1 MFILCPL
8 FISAQGISINNSNTP
23 ADASAI
29 LDISSLQKGVLFPR
43 MNTMQRSAIVLPA
56 QGLMVYDTDTRS
68 YWFYDNNWKEMAVG
82 GPLILPYATS
92 IASNV
97 NLFDITNTSGAPG
110 SAVIKGKQTNAGS
123 GINIP
128 LSIGVWGDNSNGGGV
143 AGTSNSGIG
152 TYGVS
157 NSNHG
162 VWGSTNGANY
172 AGVYGTTIINDGI
185 GVLGEINQIGTA
197 VLGRTQGPHGR
208 AGHFLNTQAT
218 NILPAIE
225 AENAGVGHVMKLTNA
240 TNSEYSALRVENNGT
255 GAGIYIVNNHPTA
268 TAASLWINTFSQGH
282 GIVSVTPEPTNPFPA
297 IGCHHVG
304 SAPGISASS
313 NLGIAGLFEN
323 DNVDNLT
330 TVLRAFTPSRGIA
343 ATFQKTNVSGSIS
356 DIHDPC
362 VLIDNFSKGAGLKIV
377 NDHSVSVNPAID
389 VEYTGEAV
397 AMNIESSNNGIFV
410 TASGDDES
418 VGVFAQNT
426 SGGIGIKGV
435 ANASLEG
442 AVIGENMADTGYG
455 VKGIGHGYGGIG
467 VLGMSESSSNALG
480 SITGI
485 NNAPNIGCGVYGES
499 YGIYSNGVKGR
510 STGGDG
516 SGVYGENTAG
526 GFGVLGESTGSY
538 PIGVRGVAHPDGFS
552 NGIGV
557 LASSTGNGYGLSAYS
572 GNNGAAI
579 IAYTSS
585 STNSRAGYFQTNNSN
600 NSMETFRIENDGT
613 GKSLNIICT
622 NNNNSSP
629 TMMMTKSGTG
639 DFVIFEAGNGDNKI
653 RFDNTGKGFFNGG
666 TQNSGADIAESFDV
680 ENEIDTYEPG
690 DVLVISLESD
700 RTVTK
705 STAPYSTLVAGV
717 YATKPGVLLTENE
730 IEADLSDEVPM
741 GVVGV
746 IPTKVCLEGGVIQ
759 RGDFIVTSSLPGVA
773 MKGDPDKVKIGQVI
787 GKALENY
794 DAEGVGK
801 IKVLVSVK

>member
-1 MFILCPL
+1 
-8 FISAQGISINNSNTP
+8 
-23 ADASAI
+23 
-29 LDISSLQKGVLFPR
+29 
-43 MNTMQRSAIVLPA
+43 
-56 QGLMVYDTDTRS
+56 
-68 YWFYDNNWKEMAVG
+68 
-82 GPLILPYATS
+82 
-92 IASNV
+92 
-97 NLFDITNTSGAPG
+97 
-110 SAVIKGKQTNAGS
+110 
-123 GINIP
+123 
-128 LSIGVWGDNSNGGGV
+128 
-143 AGTSNSGIG
+143 
-152 TYGVS
+152 
-157 NSNHG
+157 
-162 VWGSTNGANY
+162 
-172 AGVYGTTIINDGI
+172 
-185 GVLGEINQIGTA
+185 
-197 VLGRTQGPHGR
+197 
-208 AGHFLNTQAT
+208 
-218 NILPAIE
+218 
-225 AENAGVGHVMKLTNA
+225 
-240 TNSEYSALRVENNGT
+240 
-255 GAGIYIVNNHPTA
+255 
-268 TAASLWINTFSQGH
+268 
-282 GIVSVTPEPTNPFPA
+282 
-297 IGCHHVG
+297 
-304 SAPGISASS
+304 
-313 NLGIAGLFEN
+313 
-323 DNVDNLT
+323 
-330 TVLRAFTPSRGIA
+330 
-343 ATFQKTNVSGSIS
+343 
-356 DIHDPC
+356 
-362 VLIDNFSKGAGLKIV
+362 
-377 NDHSVSVNPAID
+377 
-389 VEYTGEAV
+389 
-397 AMNIESSNNGIFV
+397 MNIESSNNGIFV

-759 RGDFIVTSSLPGVA
+759 RGDFIVTSSQPGVA